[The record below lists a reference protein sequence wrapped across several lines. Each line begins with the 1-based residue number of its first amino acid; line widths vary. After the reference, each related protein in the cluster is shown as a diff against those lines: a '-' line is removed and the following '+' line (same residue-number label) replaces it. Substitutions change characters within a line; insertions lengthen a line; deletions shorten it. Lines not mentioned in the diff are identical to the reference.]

1 MATSHPVKRPPQTL
15 PPLSHTPAFVK
26 DSVNRLL
33 AQSRNLHDRLVNI
46 AYEKISWETAI
57 APLAYDENR
66 ASLETNI
73 FRFYQYASPSAE
85 LRAASREAA
94 QQLEEFEI
102 EKYMCDDLFKIVDTV
117 KKNPSSQNLDI
128 QSLHYLNSEHRKYV
142 SNGLSLEPGPQRDR
156 FKEIKKRMNALS
168 VEFQSNLDEE
178 KGEIWVSIQDLNG
191 VPADVINRLERDSEQ
206 DDMVKV
212 TLQYADYFPIIDNAR
227 KGDTRKRLFL
237 AFENKCRGNVPL
249 FHEMMILRDEAAR
262 LLGYAN
268 YAAYQLADR
277 LVTSPQKINSFLD
290 DLRCKLADRG
300 VEEIKRLKALK
311 TVDMGEEPA
320 EGQQYFLW
328 DHRYYNRL
336 LLEKDYQ
343 IDQEEIAEFFPLNKT
358 LEGMLDIFSKLFGL
372 VFSEV
377 DVSNQAEDSIWH
389 PDVRIFHVWDDDNE
403 GGEFVGYLYLDL
415 YARDGKRGH
424 PCNINLQPGF
434 EYENGERSYPSTVL
448 LCSFAKPTGT
458 KPCLLHHSD
467 MVTLFHELGHGIH
480 DVVSKTRYSR
490 FHGTMTVLDFCETP
504 SKMLENW
511 CWLPGPLQSL
521 SHHYDTGE
529 PIPQAMVENL
539 IRVKR
544 VNTGLFYLRQL
555 HVSIFDLH
563 IHQPSSHTSI
573 IDTNISS
580 TYNSLWQ
587 SITQMAGPRGETT
600 DTEGNDWGHGYAT
613 FFHLLSDYGAG
624 YYSYLLAEVYAL
636 DMFYSTFKSDPLS
649 PEQGRR
655 YRRMVLEKGG
665 SQPEMKTLSNFL
677 GREPTTQA
685 FYEELAIRG
694 PE

>member
-1 MATSHPVKRPPQTL
+1 MAPSPSQTAPL
-15 PPLSHTPAFVK
+15 LSHTPASVR
-26 DSVNRLL
+26 DSVHRLL
-33 AQSRNLHDRLVNI
+33 EQSRSLHDRLVTI
-46 AYEKISWETAI
+46 ADNEISWETGI
-57 APLAYDENR
+57 APLAYNENR

-73 FRFYQYASPSAE
+73 LKFYQYASPSAE

-102 EKYMCDDLFKIVDTV
+102 EKYMRDDLFKLVDTV
-117 KKNPSSQNLDI
+117 KRDPSSQNLDI
-128 QSLHYLNSEHRKYV
+128 QARHYLNSEHRKYV
-142 SNGLSLEPGPQRDR
+142 ANGLSLRPGPERDR
-156 FKEIKKRMNALS
+156 FKEIKKRMSVLS
-168 VEFQSNLDEE
+168 VEFQSNLDEDTR
-178 KGEIWVSIQDLNG
+178 EIWVSVQDLDG
-191 VPADVINRLERDSEQ
+191 VPADVINRLERDPEQ
-206 DDMVKV
+206 DGVVKV
-212 TLQYADYFPIIDNAR
+212 TLQYADYFPVMDNAR
-227 KGDTRKRLFL
+227 NSETRKRLFL
-237 AFENKCRGNVPL
+237 AFENKCKGNVPL
-249 FHEMMILRDEAAR
+249 FREMMILRDEAAR

-268 YAAYQLADR
+268 YAAYQLEDR
-277 LVTSPQKINSFLD
+277 LVTSPEKVNSFLD
-290 DLRCKLADRG
+290 DLRRSLADRG
-300 VEEIKRLKALK
+300 AEEIKRLKALK
-311 TVDMGEEPA
+311 IADQGEEPA
-320 EGQQYFLW
+320 GSEQYSLW

-336 LLEKDYQ
+336 LLERDYQ
-343 IDQEEIAEFFPLNKT
+343 IDQQEIAKFFPLNKT
-358 LEGMLDIFSKLFGL
+358 LEGMLEIFSKLFGL
-372 VFSEV
+372 VFYEIDASIQTK
-377 DVSNQAEDSIWH
+377 DSNWH
-389 PDVRIFHVWDDDNE
+389 PDVRLFHVWDEDND

-434 EYENGERSYPSTVL
+434 EYENGDRSYPSTVL

-480 DVVSKTRYSR
+480 DLVSKTRYSR

-521 SHHYDTGE
+521 SHHYETGE
-529 PIPQAMVENL
+529 PIPQSMVDNL
-539 IRVKR
+539 MRVKR
-544 VNTGLFYLRQL
+544 VNSGLFYLRQL

-563 IHQPSSHTSI
+563 IHQPPSHTSI
-573 IDTNISS
+573 LDTNITS

-587 SITQMAGPRGETT
+587 SITQMAGPR
-600 DTEGNDWGHGYAT
+600 DTRGDDWGHGYAT

-636 DMFYSTFKSDPLS
+636 DMFYSTFRSDPLN
-649 PEQGRR
+649 PEKGRR

-665 SQPEMKTLSNFL
+665 SQPEMKTLSDFL
-677 GREPTTQA
+677 GREATTQA